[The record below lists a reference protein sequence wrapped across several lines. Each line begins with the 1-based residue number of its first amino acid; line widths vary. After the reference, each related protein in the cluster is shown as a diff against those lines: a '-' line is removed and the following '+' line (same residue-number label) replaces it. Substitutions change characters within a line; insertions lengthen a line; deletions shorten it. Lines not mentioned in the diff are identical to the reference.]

1 MIPSMG
7 QGCHSASGFSVLSST
22 DSPGRKTDSMF
33 MLVWE
38 EKKIRQVQPS
48 PFLYACLGSEPF
60 LLCPSSLQDISQM
73 PVRKQEIYQSTNTN
87 CIFRFIR
94 NKDDTMFRSLA
105 LEPFRFPSSSVRSSG
120 EKEKCCLWGAPQIP
134 TIINNHLYTR
144 S

>member
-7 QGCHSASGFSVLSST
+7 QGCHFASGFSVPSST
-22 DSPGRKTDSMF
+22 DSPGRKSDSMF

-38 EKKIRQVQPS
+38 EKKNRAGAAQPLSLCVLGVS
-48 PFLYACLGSEPF
+48 PFCSAPAPYRTFHKCLSGAAVTRQRSLF
-60 LLCPSSLQDISQM
+60 LGHWVQQ
-73 PVRKQEIYQSTNTN
+73 QEIYQSTNTN

-120 EKEKCCLWGAPQIP
+120 EKERCCL
-134 TIINNHLYTR
+134 
-144 S
+144 